1 MPLTVEIPG
10 RETLALHDLLL
21 DQNGTLTDR
30 GELIDGVAER
40 LAQVKA
46 VLQVH
51 LLSADT
57 FGTLDQ
63 LAIRLGIEAH
73 RVRTGAEKEHF
84 LDGLDPRG
92 CVAIGN
98 GTNDE
103 RMLRAAALGV
113 AVLGPEG
120 TSTAAMMTA
129 HVVCGSILDALDL
142 LLNTR
147 LLVAT
152 LRL

>member
-1 MPLTVEIPG
+1 MALTVEIPG
-10 RETLALHDLLL
+10 RETLTLHHLLL

-46 VLQVH
+46 DLQPH

-57 FGTLDQ
+57 FGTLEQ
-63 LAIRLGIEAH
+63 LAAELDIEAH
-73 RVRTGAEKEHF
+73 RVTTGAEKQRF
-84 LDGLDPRG
+84 LERLDPQG

-103 RMLRAAALGV
+103 RMLRTATLGIV
-113 AVLGPEG
+113 VLGPEG
-120 TSTAAMMTA
+120 TSVAAMMAA
-129 HVVCGSILDALDL
+129 HLVCGSVLHALDL
-142 LLNTR
+142 LLDTR

-152 LRL
+152 LRT

>member
-1 MPLTVEIPG
+1 VTLTVEIPG
-10 RETLALHDLLL
+10 RETLTLHHLLI

-46 VLQVH
+46 ELQPH

-63 LAIRLGIEAH
+63 LAVELDIETH
-73 RVRTGAEKEHF
+73 RIRTGAEKQCF
-84 LDGLDPRG
+84 LEGLGRQG

-98 GTNDE
+98 GRNDE
-103 RMLRAAALGV
+103 PMLHAANLRIV
-113 AVLGPEG
+113 VLGPEG
-120 TSTAAMMTA
+120 TSIAAMMA
-129 HVVCGSILDALDL
+129 ADIVCGSILHALDL
-142 LLNTR
+142 LLDTR

-152 LRL
+152 LRT

>member
-10 RETLALHDLLL
+10 RETLVLDHLLL
-21 DQNGTLTDR
+21 DQNGTLTNR

-40 LAQVKA
+40 LARVKA
-46 VLQVH
+46 DLHPH

-57 FGTLDQ
+57 FGTLEHLSTELD
-63 LAIRLGIEAH
+63 IEAH
-73 RVRTGAEKEHF
+73 RVRTGAEKYRLLER
-84 LDGLDPRG
+84 LGLQG

-98 GTNDE
+98 GANDE
-103 RMLRAAALGV
+103 RMLRAAALAI

-120 TSTAAMMTA
+120 TSTAAMMAA
-129 HVVCGSILDALDL
+129 HIVCDSILHALDL
-142 LLNTR
+142 LLDTR

-152 LRL
+152 LRT

>member
-10 RETLALHDLLL
+10 RETLTLNHLLL

-30 GELIDGVAER
+30 GELIDGVVER
-40 LAQVKA
+40 LARVKA
-46 VLQVH
+46 DLQLH

-57 FGTLDQ
+57 FGTLEQ
-63 LAIRLGIEAH
+63 LAGELDLDAH
-73 RVRTGAEKEHF
+73 RVRTGADKQRF
-84 LDGLDPRG
+84 LESLGSQG

-103 RMLRAAALGV
+103 RMLRAAALAIV
-113 AVLGPEG
+113 VLGPEG
-120 TSTAAMMTA
+120 TSTAAMMAA
-129 HVVCGSILDALDL
+129 HLVCNSILHALDL
-142 LLNTR
+142 LLDTR

-152 LRL
+152 LRT

>member
-10 RETLALHDLLL
+10 RETLVLHHLLL

-40 LAQVKA
+40 LARVKA
-46 VLQVH
+46 DLRPH

-57 FGTLDQ
+57 FGTLEHLSTELD
-63 LAIRLGIEAH
+63 IEAH
-73 RVRTGAEKEHF
+73 RVTTGAEKQRF
-84 LDGLDPRG
+84 LARLVPHG

-103 RMLRAAALGV
+103 RMLRAATLGIV
-113 AVLGPEG
+113 VLGPEG
-120 TSTAAMMTA
+120 TSTAAMMAA
-129 HVVCGSILDALDL
+129 HVVCGSILHALDL
-142 LLNTR
+142 LLDTR

-152 LRL
+152 LRT

>member
-10 RETLALHDLLL
+10 RETLTLHHLVL

-40 LAQVKA
+40 VSRVKA
-46 VLQVH
+46 DLRLH

-57 FGTLDQ
+57 FGTLEQ
-63 LAIRLGIEAH
+63 LARELDIEPH
-73 RVRTGAEKEHF
+73 RVSTGAEKHRF
-84 LDGLDPRG
+84 LERLGPQG

-98 GTNDE
+98 GANDE
-103 RMLRAAALGV
+103 RMLRAAALAI

-120 TSTAAMMTA
+120 TSTAAMMAA
-129 HVVCGSILDALDL
+129 HVVCDSILRALDL
-142 LLNTR
+142 LLDTR

-152 LRL
+152 LRT

>member
-10 RETLALHDLLL
+10 RETLTLHHLLL

-40 LAQVKA
+40 LARVKA
-46 VLQVH
+46 DLQPH

-57 FGTLDQ
+57 FGTLEHLAEELQ
-63 LAIRLGIEAH
+63 LESH
-73 RVRTGAEKEHF
+73 RVRTGAEKQRF
-84 LDGLDPRG
+84 LEGLGPQG

-103 RMLRAAALGV
+103 RMLRAAALAI

-120 TSTAAMMTA
+120 TSTAAMMAA
-129 HVVCGSILDALDL
+129 HLVCDSILHALDL
-142 LLNTR
+142 LLDTR

-152 LRL
+152 LRT